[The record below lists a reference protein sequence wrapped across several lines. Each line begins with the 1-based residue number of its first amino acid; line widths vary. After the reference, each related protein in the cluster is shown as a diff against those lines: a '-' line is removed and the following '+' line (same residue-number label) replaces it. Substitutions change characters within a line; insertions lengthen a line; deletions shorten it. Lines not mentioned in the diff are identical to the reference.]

1 MSQNQAPDTARP
13 REASTRVAIVT
24 DSVAQ
29 VPDEAVRRLGITVVP
44 FPVILNGNSLRDG
57 VDITAD
63 ELYRRMRQEKAVP
76 STSHPSIG
84 EFAEAFRARLNEGAE
99 AVLYIGLGVSVSGA
113 TTTAAEAADLVQGE
127 FPDRA
132 VQAMDSQTVTIAEGF
147 VVMEAAERAA
157 QNATLED
164 VIACVQ
170 ETRQKVGFVASLDTL
185 EYLAR
190 GGRVGRVASM
200 MGNLLSVKPIVSVNA
215 EEGVIPVGRTRG
227 NHAALEFMV
236 EYAVSHTSGKQVVR
250 LGVMQADAQERAAEL
265 QQMAEAALHPREVY
279 LTTLTP
285 VMGAHAG
292 PGVIGLAYQWE

>member
-1 MSQNQAPDTARP
+1 MPDNQAPQSGRP
-13 REASTRVAIVT
+13 GGLPNRVAIVT

-29 VPDEAVRRLGITVVP
+29 VPPEVVRRLAITVVP
-44 FPVILNGNSLRDG
+44 FPVILDGTSLRDG
-57 VDITAD
+57 VDITAED
-63 ELYRRMRQEKAVP
+63 LYRRMRQEKAVP

-84 EFAEAFRARLNEGAE
+84 EFADAFRARLKEGAE
-99 AVLYIGLGVSVSGA
+99 AVVYIGLGASVSGA
-113 TTTAAEAADLVQGE
+113 TPTAAEAAEVVRGE
-127 FPDRA
+127 FPGRA

-147 VVMEAAERAA
+147 VVMDAAERAA
-157 QNATLED
+157 QNASLEE
-164 VIACVQ
+164 VIACVE

-200 MGNLLSVKPIVSVNA
+200 MGNLLSVKPIVSVDA
-215 EEGVIPVGRTRG
+215 KEGVIPVGRTRG

-236 EYAVSHTSGKQVVR
+236 EYAASRAAGRPVAR

-292 PGVIGLAYQWE
+292 PGIVGLAYQWE